1 MGTWVENSGKWDCWG
16 GAGAVCSSRCLQV
29 AVVSSVVV
37 TLAVIC
43 LVSVTLSG
51 TARHPVAN

>member
-1 MGTWVENSGKWDCWG
+1 MGTWVENGIVGVELELELCY
-16 GAGAVCSSRCLQV
+16 SRCLQV